1 MVPLFLSPRRVFRFI
16 RDPKTAWGPKL
27 GLFLAIAYLIM
38 PIDLVPDL
46 VPLVGWLDDVG
57 AMGLALAWLERTLR
71 KADSIPQDP

>member
-1 MVPLFLSPRRVFRFI
+1 MVPLFLSPRRVWRFY

-46 VPLVGWLDDVG
+46 MPLVGWLDDVG
-57 AMGLALAWLERTLR
+57 AVGLALGWLERTLR
-71 KADSIPQDP
+71 KAESLPQDP